1 MMELQWHSKIVH
13 HPLSVS
19 QKINGTSI
27 DDSEHLDFVIQ
38 MYNLLEYSSSYSG
51 TRFSFSFYSKDEA
64 TNFTNDIEKTGKC
77 FQNPGSIKFN

>member
-1 MMELQWHSKIVH
+1 MMELPWHSKIVH

-19 QKINGTSI
+19 QKINGALI

-38 MYNLLEYSSSYSG
+38 MYNLLEYSSSYYG

-64 TNFTNDIEKTGKC
+64 TNFTNDIENT
-77 FQNPGSIKFN
+77 IKSF

>member
-1 MMELQWHSKIVH
+1 
-13 HPLSVS
+13 
-19 QKINGTSI
+19 
-27 DDSEHLDFVIQ
+27 